1 MTEFCIL
8 GLEFKNIIV
17 IFVSALEFVFSLSLV
32 QKKKK
37 NFKFGTNNILFGFAK
52 AGIWNQKHRIC
63 LIAKRRETKKMP
75 KFGTKEASYG
85 FFYYNLFKK
94 LLSCLKSAH
103 LNLSNCKISQKN
115 KNV

>member
-37 NFKFGTNNILFGFAK
+37 NL
-52 AGIWNQKHRIC
+52 
-63 LIAKRRETKKMP
+63 
-75 KFGTKEASYG
+75 
-85 FFYYNLFKK
+85 
-94 LLSCLKSAH
+94 
-103 LNLSNCKISQKN
+103 
-115 KNV
+115 